1 MSPARL
7 IAEIRQAMPD
17 RLDYLERRLKL
28 TPMSEP
34 DRAAV
39 KAALAMR
46 RAYFNSPEY
55 RLKLA
60 RTL

>member
-1 MSPARL
+1 
-7 IAEIRQAMPD
+7 
-17 RLDYLERRLKL
+17 
-28 TPMSEP
+28 MSES

-39 KAALAMR
+39 TAELAMR

-55 RLKLA
+55 RLALA

>member
-1 MSPARL
+1 
-7 IAEIRQAMPD
+7 MPD